1 MALKFI
7 GGCGIVLGLLLLLA
21 AFAQPATVTE
31 TSTTCVDT
39 TYYGQD
45 CSTVEYERP
54 NQTRSQLFG
63 GGTFFLVS
71 ELTTYGI
78 GAARSGN
85 SLQSTEPSTPK
96 SSSVGTDATDDR
108 RTDAMTLREQLDAK
122 TNPERTADTDPS
134 VRTDSVDTVGET
146 TLPTAGPSAES
157 TRSASGRGL
166 SAFLKPIASGLA
178 AAFVLTWLLS
188 GAFVVESPVGRA
200 VVFAICSLPGIGL
213 YTRYSSDESAVAT
226 PATEGSDR

>member
-1 MALKFI
+1 MALKLI

-54 NQTRSQLFG
+54 NHTRSQLFG
-63 GGTFFLVS
+63 GGVFFLVS
-71 ELTTYGI
+71 GLITYGI
-78 GAARSGN
+78 GASRNGN
-85 SLQSTEPSTPK
+85 SSSPTG
-96 SSSVGTDATDDR
+96 SSSLGTDSTDGREDN
-108 RTDAMTLREQLDAK
+108 AMTLREQLDAK
-122 TNPERTADTDPS
+122 TNRERTADTEPS
-134 VRTDSVDTVGET
+134 VRTDSVDAVGET
-146 TLPTAGPSAES
+146 TPPTAELSTES
-157 TRSASGRGL
+157 TRSASGRGT
-166 SAFLKPIASGLA
+166 SAFLKLIASGLV
-178 AAFVLTWLLS
+178 AAFVLTWVLS

-200 VVFAICSLPGIGL
+200 VLFALCSLPGIGL
-213 YTRYSSDESAVAT
+213 YTRYSSDESAIAT